1 MKYTDTL
8 PSIGSDHQSLHFGPV
23 SAADHRPTSSVE
35 IPDAHLLFSGN
46 FERIGADLI
55 LSDELHRVIVPNYF
69 RDHVRPLLVSPEG
82 APLDPGVVDTL
93 TGHTQYAQ
101 AGAPAAGGKVVGHVV
116 KMTGSASIVRNGV
129 AIVANV
135 GDAVYQSDV
144 VQTGSG
150 STLGLVL
157 DDGTTFNLSA
167 SSRFL
172 LNELTYDASSTS
184 NSSLMTLVQGAASFV
199 AGQVAKTGDMRVA
212 TPTATIGIR
221 GTAVI
226 LDVSATDGKVSV
238 SVVDQQD
245 GQVHA
250 VQVFNTAG
258 VLIGTVTS
266 NGSTLTLTPTANFD
280 VIAQQTNKTTDQ
292 VAQEF
297 SAFQQVLSTYDS
309 GKQLFP
315 NLPQHTENKDQNNN
329 NPSPN
334 STTKFAGSPPLQPPG
349 TEYHPPAGTTTVQ
362 PSSATTSTVVVTVN
376 PSDAGTDLATTKSVT
391 VDPIIIPVKLSSIPF
406 VVTPPSVAAITSG
419 AGDHIGPVM
428 SANGDVV
435 YDPDGAIYFFSRETG
450 TTTTIA
456 SPSSGW
462 SYGSPTISS
471 DGRYIVY
478 QGSDGSGSF
487 VFVYGT
493 DSSDPAH
500 YHVQT
505 ELAPGSAPT
514 VSGDGSAIV
523 VEQGGGNIA
532 IYDLQGNLKAVITP
546 AAAGSSG
553 ALWKPAISADGH
565 IVVFWNSD
573 AAVSGGAGQL
583 DVLDL
588 STGGITQIG
597 NTAIGAGT
605 APPTVS
611 ADGHLIAYQSTDGTG
626 HSEIYLYDLNAG
638 TVVFHTSNASGSSY
652 SPVLSPDGH
661 FIVFTSDAQLASA
674 DHNSFADIYI
684 VDVTN
689 PAAPV
694 YKLVSDGVNAASN
707 GGAAISAG
715 GQYVAFGNSS
725 NIFFADPTSGLSAII
740 LETVKSPAMLT
751 AKGAISITGDYTGV
765 DIGVTDQFGSSTPN
779 FTASFDSA
787 GHINWTFSELKSD
800 FAFLSYGQDA
810 TQEFIVTLSA
820 DNGTLTIPVFI
831 TVHDGVQPTIQ
842 TADAAPVAAPVTL
855 AQGQQDN
862 SYTITPAA
870 LLTGVADIDGPSL
883 TITSL
888 AVRSGGGGLVQNS
901 DLTWTYT
908 PDPGFSGQVVF
919 DYTVS
924 DSIKSAA
931 SIASLNIALP
941 LAITSIA
948 PDGGVVGDFVTNGTS
963 LTVSGTNGTL
973 SAGEKIQISSDGGI
987 TWSDA
992 VQTSGSTWSLT
1003 DPVVHIS
1010 NFAYQ
1015 ARVVDSANNAVNSV
1029 VQAITIDTAAPV
1041 VGITSGSGLTNHA
1054 NQIVAGTVDLADAG
1068 TTVIVFDNGNSVA
1081 GAVVGADGHW
1091 STVVSLTEGD
1101 NSLVAQDSDVAG
1113 NVGVSNTIVISLDT
1127 TAPSAVATVTALS
1140 PDSGSSSTDFNT
1152 NVASQTISG
1161 TYTGA
1166 LGSGE
1171 VIQVSAD
1178 GGATWVAATAS
1189 SGNWSASG
1197 VTLSPGAGLLSVRTI
1212 DLAGNTTSG
1221 TGHAYTLDQNA
1232 PTAVATV
1239 TALSSD
1245 TGSSSSD
1252 FVTSSSSQT
1261 VSGSFTGTLSFG
1273 EQIQVSADGGATWVT
1288 ASTSGASW
1296 SASGV
1301 TLSTGTG
1308 ALSVRTIDLAG
1319 NITSGAGHSYTLD
1332 QTAPSGGAPDLIA
1345 TSDSGVSSTDNI
1357 TNVLAPTFSVSLGSG
1372 VAVGDIV
1379 ELRLNGASF
1388 SHPLVHAVSLADLSA
1403 QSISFSV
1410 NPGDLGIDGAK
1421 QISALF
1427 TDAAGNST
1435 TSSVLGVTLD
1445 TSAPVVTIGNAGGN
1459 TNQVAQTISGTVD
1472 LADAGATVSVLDG
1485 GAPVATATVQADGS
1499 WSTSVTLQSG
1509 NNDLTAQ
1516 VTDTAGNQGV
1526 SNVVTYTLNTNAP
1539 IGGTPDLI
1547 AASDSGSSSTDNIT
1561 NVTAPIF
1568 TVALGTNVVV
1578 GDTVELLLGGS
1589 SLATPVLHTVT
1600 SADVTAHSVSLTV
1613 TAGDLGGDGNK
1624 QISAQLSD
1632 SFGNSSTTAAL
1643 IVTVDTTVPSAVATV
1658 TALGADSGS
1667 SSIDFVT
1674 NVASQTVSGTYTGS
1688 LGSGETIQVS
1698 ADGGTTWV
1706 TAIANTSNNTWSAAG
1721 VTLSAAGIT
1730 LSVRTIDPA
1739 GNVTA
1744 GTSHSYTLDT
1754 TAPSAV
1760 ATVTALSSDS
1770 GSSSSDFVTNVASQT
1785 VSGTYIGT
1793 LGSGE
1798 TIRVSADGGATWVT
1812 AAANTSN
1819 HTWSASGVAL
1829 SPSGTTLSVQT
1840 IDTAGNATAGTGHS
1854 YTLDTSAPTAV
1865 ATVTALNSDSG
1876 SSSSDFITGVASQ
1889 TVSGTYSGTLGSGET
1904 IQVSADGGT
1913 AWVTATENISTNT
1926 WSAPGVT
1933 LLAAGTTLSV
1943 RTIDLAGNVAAGTS
1957 HSYTLD
1963 TTAPTA
1969 VATVTTLSSDSGS
1982 SSSDFVTSVAS
1993 QTVSGTYSGTL
2004 GSGETVQISADGGA
2018 TWVTATANT
2027 SNNTWSAAG
2036 VTLLAA
2042 GTTLSVRTIDLA
2054 GNSTAGTGHS
2064 YTLDTTAPAAV
2075 ATVTALSSDTGS
2087 SSSDFVTNVASQ
2099 TVSGTYS
2106 GTLGS
2111 GETIRVSADG
2121 GTTWVTATVN
2131 TSNHTWSA
2139 SAVTL
2144 SPSGTTL
2151 SVQTID
2157 TAGNATT
2164 GTPHS
2169 YTLDTTAPTA
2179 VATVTA
2185 LSSDSGSLSSDFITN
2200 VASQTVSGTYIG
2212 TLGAGETIQVSADG
2226 GTTWVTATVNTSNHT
2241 WSASGVTLSPS
2252 GTTLSVQ
2259 TIDAAGNATA
2269 GVGHSYTLDST
2280 APTAV
2285 ATVTALSSDTGSSNS
2300 DFITDVASQTVSGT
2314 YTGTLG
2320 SGETIQVSADGG
2332 ATWVAAIANTSNHTW
2347 SASGVTLS
2355 ASGTTLSVQ
2364 TIDTAG
2370 NVTAGTG
2377 HSYTLDTTAPT
2388 AVATVT
2394 ALSSDSGSSSS
2405 DFITSAA
2412 SQTVSGTYSGTF
2424 GTGETIQ
2431 VSADGGTTWVAATV
2445 NTSNHTWSASG
2456 VTLSPSGT
2464 TLSVQTIDTAGN
2476 ATAGTGHSY
2485 TLDTSAP
2492 TAVATVTALSSDTGT
2507 SNSDFVT
2514 SVASQTVSGTYTGT
2528 LGSGETIRVSAD
2540 GGTNWVTATANA
2552 SNHTWSA
2559 SGVTLLASGTSLSVQ
2574 TIDPAGNVTSGT
2586 PHSYTLD
2593 TTAPTA
2599 AATVT
2604 ALSSDSGN
2612 SSSDFITNV
2621 ALQTV
2626 SGTYTG
2632 TLGTGETIQVSA
2644 DGGTTWVT
2652 AIANTSNHTWSA
2664 SGVTLSAS
2672 GTTLSVQT
2680 IDTAGNA
2687 TAGTGHS
2694 YTLDTTAPTAV
2705 AAVTA
2710 LSSDSGSSSS
2720 DFITSVASQ
2729 TVSGTYTGTLGSGEA
2744 IQVSADGGTTWVTA
2758 TVNTSNHTWSL
2769 SGVTLSPG
2777 GTTLSVQTI
2786 DAAGNITAGTGHS
2799 YSLDTSAPTAVATV
2813 TALSADT
2820 GTSNSDFVTSVASQ
2834 TVSGAYTG
2842 TLGSGET
2849 IQVSADGGTT
2859 WVTATANTSANTWSA
2874 AGVTLLAGGTT
2885 LSVRTIDLAGNITA
2899 GTGHSYT
2906 LDSSAP
2912 PEAVAITSIT
2922 GASSPASTSIIV
2934 AGTNGALRPGDK
2946 VQISSSD
2953 NATWTD
2959 VVASGLNRWSF
2970 ADNVARSSSFTYF
2983 IRVVD
2988 SAGNAGATAT
2998 QSVVVANNGA
3008 TVAMAAA
3015 GGVAEFTGTGGN
3027 LQVGAA
3033 GVSATI
3039 NAISVASGGSA
3050 TINGSGNVIT
3060 SAGDAIDLYA
3070 TGAPQG
3076 SPENLLVNPT
3086 GTITGAASGISVAQN
3101 AAGSIMVTTSGPVTG
3116 LAGRGILAQ
3125 QTATGTGAITINGSG
3140 TVIGTGAA
3148 FSGIAAQNLNSSNNA
3163 DITVSQTGNIIGGH
3177 DGIHVQ
3183 TNGNGNISVTT
3194 APNPL
3199 EATAQIVGSALYG
3212 IEAQSKGTGN
3222 ILITT
3227 AAGTV
3232 ITSGGVGINAYN
3244 EATSLPK
3251 VGNVIASSISVNAS
3265 GVINSGV
3272 ALTGQGGRAAG
3283 ILAGYKGGT
3292 TNTVNASVYGN
3303 VVVNN
3308 SATINAAGGD
3318 GIRAY
3323 NFGPGNVSISNSGM
3337 ITAKDVY
3344 GIVGSSNGTGNVSV
3358 TTTASSSITS
3368 GSHGILAINQAT
3380 SILQTLGST
3389 VTVIADGTINS
3400 GVHLSAGGA
3409 SPAGISAGYYGSNG
3423 TSNPNINGSVLV
3435 DNAANITARA
3445 GYGIIAFNLGY
3456 GNIAVINRAD
3466 TSVSGG
3472 QFGINV
3478 GSSVNGTASPSDVS
3492 VTIEANSTPTIA
3504 AVTASSLM
3512 GLAAIN
3518 ANNSSGGNITI
3529 VTGANDQFI
3538 SGGFGIN
3545 ANSSAGSVAVGKQI
3559 SVTTSTGLIDSG
3571 YNVFSGG
3578 GTPAAISAGYGV
3590 LSPASIHGNVVLD
3603 NSATVT
3609 AASGSGINLYN
3620 NGNGSISATLRPT
3633 SSINAAQGAGVTAFS
3648 AAGGNIGIDNQGA
3661 ITAAAIGISVNNGS
3675 SASVNGLISI
3685 SNSGTVY
3692 APGVPYM
3699 PVVTIGNANS
3709 TQTATVSNS
3718 ATKSIASTLFARTT
3732 GNVAISFFTGNGSV
3746 TNNGTITGNVNFSGS
3761 ASGSFS
3767 NASGATWNINGW
3779 NSFGS
3784 GTSTIGNSGL
3794 ISLSGLAALSG
3805 PSAIT
3810 LTNTGS
3816 ISVSS
3821 NASAQIFANVSGAG
3835 AIALGDHAALELG
3848 SFVAAS
3854 QAINLA
3860 GRDLL
3865 TFDNPASV
3873 GTNLPLTFS
3882 TSGNGNIGTVI
3893 TLQGSGITAAN
3904 VSGSTLTVSGAQNQ
3918 TFQVSGTGL
3927 SGNTFDVLS
3936 SNRIVLVPSS
3946 AQTVSG
3952 IFTSQPAVAPANFYI
3967 LDNYHIN
3974 SSTGAG
3980 FNLSTSDTA
3989 NTYTIVANASSD
4001 IVINGAFP
4009 GLRVATQG
4017 ASGAIINAANI
4028 AGPIAG
4034 TGPITGVVVDTTQ
4047 NANTGN
4053 GSADIVNYANVS
4065 GTTNGITANTVNGNI
4080 SIVNMATTVAGTSS
4094 YGILGVSSGTGNVT
4108 ITSSG
4113 GTITGGFNGIR
4124 AAALQEFTPGTGNVI
4139 IYNSSSITSGANS
4152 NNAGSGAA
4160 GLRARILNNNN
4171 TVPNAAIAGD
4181 VTIENRA
4188 SITALAGA
4196 GIFADNY
4203 GSGNTSV
4210 TFAGGQNTI
4219 TAVNGGATG
4228 VGSGLT
4234 QYGIFAFTYGI
4245 GSSLVNSGYG
4255 TTITSGSTGINAGN
4269 QATTIAS
4276 GSGSTV
4282 SVYSQGF
4289 ISSGTNV
4296 NNGGSAQSAI
4306 QAGYN
4311 PGGSGAFSS
4320 AVYGDVIVNVASDGN
4335 PFGNP
4340 NPTLLAAAGPG
4351 ILAYDYGVGNITVS
4365 VGSGVSINALN
4376 AASSSSGGNAP
4387 YGISATNRGPG
4398 SISVLTLNGSSI
4410 NSGST
4415 GINAVNDANPTVST
4429 PDLVNLFAANAATG
4443 NPAVVAVTAA
4453 GTITAGGQQTNS
4465 GGTPSGIAA
4474 GFFGGGGH
4482 SNQYVSGN
4490 VFINNAAVVNAAGFG
4505 LQGYNFGYGSITIN
4519 VASGANITAG
4529 SNGIYAHADGGFTDP
4544 VTASALTR
4552 DISINVSANTT
4563 ITAGSAA
4570 FNKAYGIL
4578 AFSVNASSISIVTS
4592 AGDTIDS
4599 QQGGSGINA
4608 VNEAT
4613 SIAQSFNS
4621 SVVVTNAATIH
4632 SGIGLTGFN
4641 GQPAG
4646 IIAGYIG
4653 QTTDPSLNNPPNPA
4667 NYNVYGEVDVN
4678 NFGNITSNAG
4688 DGIRAYN
4695 YGVGDVY
4702 VNNFAGT
4709 IVAMGGASP
4718 PNGTGVGILAQNFG
4732 PGSIHL
4738 TTSATTSITSGSSG
4752 IAAVNK
4758 ATTADP
4764 LHPTV
4769 VVPATSEIAVY
4780 ASGIIKSGTTLT
4792 GSGDVP
4798 AGILAGYNPNN
4809 LNNPQVGV
4817 GVHGNVF
4824 VDSHAT
4830 IQAPFGTDGI
4840 RGVNYGGP
4848 DSSGAGGDINIF
4860 IETDSTVT
4868 GGRYGVAAL
4877 SYGVAVD
4884 PLSPDPQNPNY
4895 VPNGGDV
4902 SVTNNGA
4909 VFGGGLAAIN
4919 ATTNGAGVA
4928 TIDNTGFVS
4937 GVVIGYNATFTNEAS
4952 GRWLFDGTSSFTG
4965 ASSFTNAGTIET
4977 SGTSAISGLD
4987 SFTNTGMITVDLGT
5001 LTIGAPMTGGGTAR
5015 LYNGTLVLT
5024 GVSDVNVQFADI
5036 NPVSGGEL
5044 VLLDPIHFTG
5054 TVTGFDFADAIDL
5067 ANVAPGSVSVTNDGG
5082 FLRVNFAGG
5091 AIQLLGN
5098 YAANGFSINSDLS
5111 GGTLVRWEGTT
5122 HGPVIDASHFTLQ
5135 NNADGTTTIFGLNVS
5150 DTDPVGSLNM
5160 AMATITSS
5168 GVGTVSP
5175 SSGSGTLS
5183 DLTTTLN
5190 NGVIYN
5196 PTAAPAQ
5203 KEMITMTITD
5213 SDGGSDAVHFIF
5225 TPGSNNGG
5233 NGVTLQGTS
5242 GEDVIFATG
5251 GPDTL
5256 TGGAGADLFVIT
5268 PNGSSTA
5275 QDTITDFVEGFD
5287 KIDLRQMPGIFFL
5300 ADIQSRAT
5308 QQGNDALIDF
5318 GATGGVILKNVLAT
5332 SLLAGDFIFN
5342 NGVTGTTGNDTL
5354 VGTGQVDGLF
5364 GLDGND
5370 RLQGLAGND
5379 WLDGGQGFDRAIY
5392 TDATGPV
5399 TINLAAGTVS
5409 GAGVG
5414 TDTLVNIEGAVGSNF
5429 ADTYNSAGF
5438 TGDSAIPGTPVGFN
5452 EFEGKGGDDTIISN
5466 LNSQGAELTR
5476 VSYVSATGAVT
5487 VDLMAG
5493 YAQGDASVGHDTL
5506 VGSGF
5511 SGVYGSAFD
5520 DTISGS
5526 NNPNFTAEVFA
5537 GFAGNDLIDGRGG
5550 FDRADYNV
5558 DSTTTSGINVNLAA
5572 GIVTGD
5578 ATVGTDT
5585 LRSVEAVRGT
5595 NFADTY
5601 DATGFSNNS
5610 TNAGSLGT
5618 FNEFTGN
5625 GGDDTIIGNGNT
5637 RLGFNNATAGVN
5649 VDFVTGIATGDASV
5663 GTDHFSGVNAVQ
5675 ASVFDDTLLGGAT
5688 NDTFTGLAGNDY
5700 IDGRGGFDISSYN
5713 NIFFT
5718 TGGVT
5723 VNMAAGIAAGDA
5735 SIGSDTLHSIEGIQG
5750 TMFADTYDATGFGQ
5764 AGAAN
5769 VGSLGT
5775 FNQFEGLGGDDT
5787 ITGNG
5792 NTKVIYGNSTDG
5804 VTITIGVGGA
5814 GTAQGTAS
5822 GDLATVGHDVFTGG
5836 VNAALGSNFADVYDA
5851 HAFDGG
5857 FNAFQGNAGDDT
5869 ITGNG
5874 ATQIQYGNAT
5884 TSGVTITI
5892 GAGGV
5897 GTAAGD
5903 TSVGTDHFTGV
5914 NSAIGSSFAD
5924 SYNASGFSGFN
5935 SFQGQGGNDT
5945 ITGNGATQIQFSNA
5959 TAGVAVD
5966 LAAGTA
5972 DGDGSVG
5979 HDIFTG
5985 VSNVVGSN
5993 FNDTITGNAANN
6005 VLSGLNGNDTFVFK
6019 EVTGGG
6025 IGNDVITDFV
6035 AGQDHI
6041 QLDYAAFD
6049 PNNAST
6055 FSAWLSSHASTVN
6068 GTDTLIDLDPVSNPG
6083 KDTILLKT
6091 VAQAS
6096 LHASDFI
6103 VP

>member
-1 MKYTDTL
+1 M
-8 PSIGSDHQSLHFGPV
+8 
-23 SAADHRPTSSVE
+23 
-35 IPDAHLLFSGN
+35 FSGN

-362 PSSATTSTVVVTVN
+362 PSGATTSTVVVTVN

-391 VDPIIIPVKLSSIPF
+391 VDPIIIPIVIPVKLSSVPF

-435 YDPDGAIYFFSRETG
+435 YDPDGAIYLFSRETG

-751 AKGAISITGDYTGV
+751 VKGAISITGDYTGV

-919 DYTVS
+919 DYMVS

-948 PDGGVVGDFVTNGTS
+948 PDGGVVGDFVTNGTT

-973 SAGEKIQISSDGGI
+973 STGEKIQISSNGGI

-1003 DPVVHIS
+1003 DPVAHIS
-1010 NFAYQ
+1010 NFSYQ

-1041 VGITSGSGLTNHA
+1041 VGITSGSGLTNQA
-1054 NQIVAGTVDLADAG
+1054 SRIIAGTVDLADAG

-1113 NVGVSNTIVISLDT
+1113 NVGVSNAIVISLDT

-1152 NVASQTISG
+1152 SVASQTISG

-1319 NITSGAGHSYTLD
+1319 NITSGTGHSYILD
-1332 QTAPSGGAPDLIA
+1332 TVAPS
-1345 TSDSGVSSTDNI
+1345 
-1357 TNVLAPTFSVSLGSG
+1357 
-1372 VAVGDIV
+1372 
-1379 ELRLNGASF
+1379 
-1388 SHPLVHAVSLADLSA
+1388 
-1403 QSISFSV
+1403 
-1410 NPGDLGIDGAK
+1410 
-1421 QISALF
+1421 
-1427 TDAAGNST
+1427 AA
-1435 TSSVLGVTLD
+1435 
-1445 TSAPVVTIGNAGGN
+1445 
-1459 TNQVAQTISGTVD
+1459 
-1472 LADAGATVSVLDG
+1472 
-1485 GAPVATATVQADGS
+1485 
-1499 WSTSVTLQSG
+1499 
-1509 NNDLTAQ
+1509 
-1516 VTDTAGNQGV
+1516 
-1526 SNVVTYTLNTNAP
+1526 
-1539 IGGTPDLI
+1539 
-1547 AASDSGSSSTDNIT
+1547 
-1561 NVTAPIF
+1561 
-1568 TVALGTNVVV
+1568 
-1578 GDTVELLLGGS
+1578 
-1589 SLATPVLHTVT
+1589 
-1600 SADVTAHSVSLTV
+1600 
-1613 TAGDLGGDGNK
+1613 
-1624 QISAQLSD
+1624 
-1632 SFGNSSTTAAL
+1632 
-1643 IVTVDTTVPSAVATV
+1643 ATV
-1658 TALGADSGS
+1658 TALGSDSGTS
-1667 SSIDFVT
+1667 SSDFVT
-1674 NVASQTVSGTYTGS
+1674 NIASQTVSGIYSGTLGTGES
-1688 LGSGETIQVS
+1688 IQVS
-1698 ADGGTTWV
+1698 ADGGTVWV
-1706 TAIANTSNNTWSAAG
+1706 TAIANASNGTWTASG
-1721 VTLSAAGIT
+1721 VTLSTAAGST
-1730 LSVRTIDPA
+1730 LSVRAIDLA
-1739 GNVTA
+1739 GNSLA
-1744 GTSHSYTLDT
+1744 GTGHAYTLDT
-1754 TAPSAV
+1754 SAPSAV
-1760 ATVTALSSDS
+1760 ATVTALDSDS

-1785 VSGTYIGT
+1785 VTGTYAGALGPGESIQVSVDGT
-1793 LGSGE
+1793 NW
-1798 TIRVSADGGATWVT
+1798 VSANAAGG
-1812 AAANTSN
+1812 S
-1819 HTWSASGVAL
+1819 WSAPGVIL
-1829 SPSGTTLSVQT
+1829 SNSSSFLSVRT
-1840 IDTAGNATAGTGHS
+1840 VDLAGNVAAGTGHS
-1854 YTLDTSAPTAV
+1854 YTLDQTSP
-1865 ATVTALNSDSG
+1865 SG
-1876 SSSSDFITGVASQ
+1876 SI
-1889 TVSGTYSGTLGSGET
+1889 
-1904 IQVSADGGT
+1904 
-1913 AWVTATENISTNT
+1913 
-1926 WSAPGVT
+1926 P
-1933 LLAAGTTLSV
+1933 
-1943 RTIDLAGNVAAGTS
+1943 DLIA
-1957 HSYTLD
+1957 
-1963 TTAPTA
+1963 
-1969 VATVTTLSSDSGS
+1969 SSDSGS
-1982 SSSDFVTSVAS
+1982 SSTDNTTNVLAPTFAVALGPSVA
-1993 QTVSGTYSGTL
+1993 VGD
-2004 GSGETVQISADGGA
+2004 TVQLMLGGASFPSPLLRTVTAGDIAAHSVSFTVNSGDLGADGLKLISAQFTDQ
-2018 TWVTATANT
+2018 
-2027 SNNTWSAAG
+2027 
-2036 VTLLAA
+2036 
-2042 GTTLSVRTIDLA
+2042 A
-2054 GNSTAGTGHS
+2054 GNSSTTSALTI
-2064 YTLDTTAPAAV
+2064 TLDTNAPALAI
-2075 ATVTALSSDTGS
+2075 SNSGGN
-2087 SSSDFVTNVASQ
+2087 TNQ
-2099 TVSGTYS
+2099 
-2106 GTLGS
+2106 
-2111 GETIRVSADG
+2111 
-2121 GTTWVTATVN
+2121 
-2131 TSNHTWSA
+2131 
-2139 SAVTL
+2139 
-2144 SPSGTTL
+2144 
-2151 SVQTID
+2151 SVQTISGSADPVDAGAIVTVLDDGASVVGVATIQADGNWSTDVTLHSDANSLTAQATDAAGNQGVSNTVIYTLNTNAPTGGTPDLASTSDSGISSSDNTTNVTAPTFTVALGANVTEGDTIQLLLAGSPLTHPVLHTITAAEISAQSVSLTVTDGDLGPDGVKSISARLSDGFGNTSTTAVLVVTLD
-2157 TAGNATT
+2157 TAAPTVSSEAITSATGVQNNTLNAGDVVSVTVSFSEAVTVT
-2164 GTPHS
+2164 GTPQLALNIGGTPVQAS
-2169 YTLDTTAPTA
+2169 YA
-2179 VATVTA
+2179 
-2185 LSSDSGSLSSDFITN
+2185 SGSGG
-2200 VASQTVSGTYIG
+2200 SQLVFTY
-2212 TLGAGETIQVSADG
+2212 TIQAGQADANGISLDANALNLNG
-2226 GTTWVTATVNTSNHT
+2226 GTIT
-2241 WSASGVTLSPS
+2241 
-2252 GTTLSVQ
+2252 
-2259 TIDAAGNATA
+2259 DAAGNAAVLTA
-2269 GVGHSYTLDST
+2269 AAVADNAGFKVDTA
-2280 APTAV
+2280 APTV
-2285 ATVTALSSDTGSSNS
+2285 SSE
-2300 DFITDVASQTVSGT
+2300 A
-2314 YTGTLG
+2314 
-2320 SGETIQVSADGG
+2320 
-2332 ATWVAAIANTSNHTW
+2332 
-2347 SASGVTLS
+2347 
-2355 ASGTTLSVQ
+2355 
-2364 TIDTAG
+2364 
-2370 NVTAGTG
+2370 
-2377 HSYTLDTTAPT
+2377 
-2388 AVATVT
+2388 
-2394 ALSSDSGSSSS
+2394 
-2405 DFITSAA
+2405 ITSATGVQNNTLNTGDVV
-2412 SQTVSGTYSGTF
+2412 SVTVSFSEAVTVTGTPQLALNIGGTPVQANYLSGSGGSQLVFTY
-2424 GTGETIQ
+2424 TIQ
-2431 VSADGGTTWVAATV
+2431 AGQADANGISLDANALNLNGGT
-2445 NTSNHTWSASG
+2445 
-2456 VTLSPSGT
+2456 
-2464 TLSVQTIDTAGN
+2464 
-2476 ATAGTGHSY
+2476 
-2485 TLDTSAP
+2485 
-2492 TAVATVTALSSDTGT
+2492 
-2507 SNSDFVT
+2507 
-2514 SVASQTVSGTYTGT
+2514 
-2528 LGSGETIRVSAD
+2528 
-2540 GGTNWVTATANA
+2540 
-2552 SNHTWSA
+2552 
-2559 SGVTLLASGTSLSVQ
+2559 
-2574 TIDPAGNVTSGT
+2574 
-2586 PHSYTLD
+2586 
-2593 TTAPTA
+2593 
-2599 AATVT
+2599 
-2604 ALSSDSGN
+2604 
-2612 SSSDFITNV
+2612 IT
-2621 ALQTV
+2621 
-2626 SGTYTG
+2626 
-2632 TLGTGETIQVSA
+2632 
-2644 DGGTTWVT
+2644 
-2652 AIANTSNHTWSA
+2652 
-2664 SGVTLSAS
+2664 
-2672 GTTLSVQT
+2672 
-2680 IDTAGNA
+2680 
-2687 TAGTGHS
+2687 
-2694 YTLDTTAPTAV
+2694 
-2705 AAVTA
+2705 
-2710 LSSDSGSSSS
+2710 
-2720 DFITSVASQ
+2720 
-2729 TVSGTYTGTLGSGEA
+2729 
-2744 IQVSADGGTTWVTA
+2744 
-2758 TVNTSNHTWSL
+2758 
-2769 SGVTLSPG
+2769 
-2777 GTTLSVQTI
+2777 
-2786 DAAGNITAGTGHS
+2786 DAAGNAAVLTAAAVADNAS
-2799 YSLDTSAPTAVATV
+2799 FKVDTAAPT
-2813 TALSADT
+2813 
-2820 GTSNSDFVTSVASQ
+2820 
-2834 TVSGAYTG
+2834 VS
-2842 TLGSGET
+2842 SE
-2849 IQVSADGGTT
+2849 
-2859 WVTATANTSANTWSA
+2859 
-2874 AGVTLLAGGTT
+2874 
-2885 LSVRTIDLAGNITA
+2885 
-2899 GTGHSYT
+2899 
-2906 LDSSAP
+2906 
-2912 PEAVAITSIT
+2912 AITSATGVQNNTLNAGDVVSVTVSFSEAVTVTGTPQLALNIGGTPVQASYASGSGGSQLVFTYTIQAGQADANGISLDANALSLNGGTITDAAGNAAVLTAAAVADNASFKVDTAAPTVSSEAITSAT
-2922 GASSPASTSIIV
+2922 GAQNNTLNAGDVVSVTVSFSEAVTVTGTPQLALNIGGTPVQASYASGSGGSQLVFTYTIQAGQTDANGISLDANALNLNGGTITDAAGNAAVLTAAAVADNAGFKVDTAAPTVSSEAITSATGVQNNTLNTGDVVSVTVSFSEAVTVTGTPQLALNIGGTPVQANYLSGSGGSQLVFTYTIQAGQADANGISLDANALNLNGGTITDAAGNAAVLTAAAVADNASFKVDTAAPTVSSEAITSATGVQNNTLNAGDVVSVTVSFSEAVTVTGTPQLALNIGGTPVQASYASGSGGSQLVFTYTIQAGQADANGISLDANALNLNGGTITDAAGNAAVLTAAAVADNASFKVDTAAPTVSSEAITSATGVQNNTLNAGDVVSVTVSFSEAVTVTGTPQLALNIGGTPVQANYLSGSGGSQLVFTYTIQAGQTDANGISLDANALSLNGGTITDAAGNAAVLTAAAVADNASFKVDTAAPTVSSEAITSATGAQNNTLNAGDVVSVTVSFSEAVTVTGTPQLALNIGGTPVQASYASGSGGSQLVFTYTIQAGQTDANGISLDANALNLNGGTITDAAGNAAVLTAAAVADNANYLVDTGSPPESVAISSVAGSSSPTSTSIIV
-2934 AGTNGALRPGDK
+2934 TGTNSALRPGDK
-2946 VQISSSD
+2946 VQISTD
-2953 NATWTD
+2953 NGTWTD
-2959 VVASGLNRWSF
+2959 VVPGGLNRWSF

-2998 QSVVVANNGA
+2998 QPVVVANNGA
-3008 TVAMAAA
+3008 TVAMSAV

-3323 NFGPGNVSISNSGM
+3323 NFGPGNVSISSSGM

-3358 TTTASSSITS
+3358 TTTAGSSITS

-3389 VTVIADGTINS
+3389 VTVMADGTINS

-3423 TSNPNINGSVLV
+3423 TANPNINGSVLV

-3492 VTIEANSTPTIA
+3492 VTIEANSTSTIA

-3578 GTPAAISAGYGV
+3578 GTPAGISAGYGV

-3805 PSAIT
+3805 PSAIS
-3810 LTNTGS
+3810 LTNTGN

-3835 AIALGDHAALELG
+3835 SIVLSDHAALEFG
-3848 SFVAAS
+3848 FSVAAS

-3882 TSGNGNIGTVI
+3882 ASGNDNIGTVI

-3904 VSGSTLTVSGAQNQ
+3904 VSGSTLTVSGTQNQ

-3952 IFTSQPAVAPANFYI
+3952 IFTSQPAVTPANFYI

-4009 GLRVATQG
+4009 GLRVTTQG

-4351 ILAYDYGVGNITVS
+4351 ILAYDHGVGNITVS

-4415 GINAVNDANPTVST
+4415 GINAVNDANPTAST
-4429 PDLVNLFAANAATG
+4429 PDLVNLFAANATAG

-4453 GTITAGGQQTNS
+4453 GTITAGGLLTNS
-4465 GGTPSGIAA
+4465 NGTPSGIAA

-4490 VFINNAAVVNAAGFG
+4490 VFINNAAVVNAAGIG
-4505 LQGYNFGYGSITIN
+4505 LQGYNYGYGSITIN
-4519 VASGANITAG
+4519 VATGANIMSGANA
-4529 SNGIYAHADGGFTDP
+4529 IYAHADGAFTDL
-4544 VTASALTR
+4544 VSASALTR
-4552 DISINVSANTT
+4552 DISVTVNPNVAV
-4563 ITAGSAA
+4563 TAGNAT
-4570 FNKAYGIL
+4570 FNQAYGIL
-4578 AFSVNASSISIVTS
+4578 ASTTNAGSISVVTS
-4592 AGDTIDS
+4592 TGDTIDS
-4599 QQGGSGINA
+4599 HLGGAGINA

-4613 SIAQSFNS
+4613 SIDPSFKS
-4621 SVVVTNAATIH
+4621 AVIVTNAAAIH
-4632 SGIGLTGFN
+4632 SGIGTTGFGN
-4641 GQPAG
+4641 QPAG
-4646 IIAGYIG
+4646 ILASYVG
-4653 QTTDPSLNNPPNPA
+4653 QATSPGTANLSNP
-4667 NYNVYGEVDVN
+4667 NVYGEVVVN
-4678 NFGNITSNAG
+4678 NFGNITADGG
-4688 DGIRAYN
+4688 DGIRATN

-4702 VNNFAGT
+4702 VNNFTGA
-4709 IVAMGGASP
+4709 IVASGGASP
-4718 PNGTGVGILAQNFG
+4718 QDGQGVGIAAASFG
-4732 PGSIHL
+4732 PSSVHV
-4738 TTSATTSITSGSSG
+4738 TTSAGTSITSGSSG
-4752 IAAVNK
+4752 ISATNRE
-4758 ATTADP
+4758 TTADP
-4764 LHPTV
+4764 VSSPPI
-4769 VVPATSEIAVY
+4769 VPATTEIDVY
-4780 ASGIIKSGTTLT
+4780 ASGTIQSGTTLT
-4792 GSGDVP
+4792 GSHDAP
-4798 AGILAGYNPNN
+4798 AGILAGFNPNN
-4809 LNNPQVGV
+4809 LDDARTGIN
-4817 GVHGNVF
+4817 VHGNVF
-4824 VDSHAT
+4824 IDSHAT
-4830 IQAPFGTDGI
+4830 IRAPLGTDGI
-4840 RGVNYGGP
+4840 RGINYGGP
-4848 DSSGAGGDINIF
+4848 DSSGVGGDVKILV
-4860 IETDSTVT
+4860 ESDSIVT
-4868 GGRYGVAAL
+4868 GGRYGVAAIG
-4877 SYGVAVD
+4877 Y
-4884 PLSPDPQNPNY
+4884 
-4895 VPNGGDV
+4895 NGGDV
-4902 SVTNNGA
+4902 SVTNNGS
-4909 VFGGGLAAIN
+4909 VFGGGLAAVD
-4919 ATTNGAGVA
+4919 ATTTASGAA

-4987 SFTNTGMITVDLGT
+4987 SFTNTGMIAVDLGT
-5001 LTIGAPMTGGGTAR
+5001 LTIGAPMTGGGIAR
-5015 LYNGTLVLT
+5015 LYNGTLALT
-5024 GVSDVNVQFADI
+5024 GPSDVNVQFADI
-5036 NPVSGGEL
+5036 NAVNGGEL
-5044 VLLDPIHFTG
+5044 VLSDPVDFTG
-5054 TVTGFDFADAIDL
+5054 TVTGFGLADAIDL
-5067 ANVAPGSVSVTNDGG
+5067 SNVAPGSVSVTNDGG

-5098 YAANGFSINSDLS
+5098 YAANSFSINSDLS
-5111 GGTLVRWEGTT
+5111 GGTLVRWEGTA
-5122 HGPVIDASHFTLQ
+5122 HGPVIDASQFTLQ
-5135 NNADGTTTIFGLNVS
+5135 NNADGTTTIFGLHVS

-5160 AMATITSS
+5160 AMATTTSS

-5175 SSGSGTLS
+5175 STGSGTVS

-5213 SDGGSDAVHFIF
+5213 SDGGSDAVNFIF

-5287 KIDLRQMPGIFFL
+5287 RIDLRQMPGIFFL

-5399 TINLAAGTVS
+5399 TINLAAGTAS

-5506 VGSGF
+5506 VGTGF

-5723 VNMAAGIAAGDA
+5723 VNMAAGTAAGDA

-5792 NTKVIYGNSTDG
+5792 NTKIIYGNSTDG

-5903 TSVGTDHFTGV
+5903 ISVGTDHFTGV

-5993 FNDTITGNAANN
+5993 FNDTITGSAANN

-6019 EVTGGG
+6019 EMTGGG

-6049 PNNAST
+6049 PNDAST
-6055 FSAWLSSHASTVN
+6055 FSTWLSSHASTVN
-6068 GTDTLIDLDPVSNPG
+6068 GTDTLIDLDPMANPG